1 MPQRYIL
8 LADDFGNRR
17 ILALPLA
24 SRQLPVVSAQCASED
39 RFTAVRCHTRPLSKN
54 KAIQASRCGGIFS
67 VQSFSHIPQ
76 PRSHLCP
83 KIKSATPSPIRK

>member
-24 SRQLPVVSAQCASED
+24 SRQLPVVSAQCASEGQ
-39 RFTAVRCHTRPLSKN
+39 FYRCPVSHPTP
-54 KAIQASRCGGIFS
+54 
-67 VQSFSHIPQ
+67 VQ
-76 PRSHLCP
+76 
-83 KIKSATPSPIRK
+83 K

>member
-24 SRQLPVVSAQCASED
+24 SRQLPVVSAP
-39 RFTAVRCHTRPLSKN
+39 VRKRRTVLPLS
-54 KAIQASRCGGIFS
+54 G
-67 VQSFSHIPQ
+67 VTPD
-76 PRSHLCP
+76 PCP
-83 KIKSATPSPIRK
+83 KIRPSKHPAAAGFFLSRASLTFRNRGHTYAQK